1 MLQVIQT
8 PGQQTYLS
16 KLLRYDYTIKY
27 KFDSSNT
34 VTNTLSR
41 ILAAKD
47 TQLLSLSPPNFT
59 FLEQLRKSLL
69 DDPKYMELLQQIHQN
84 LASQLEFTTYNNLIF
99 HQGKIWLP
107 LNNPL
112 PSIPQYMQGMP
123 SIEVV
128 DTLIA
133 TRVTIHTTL
142 KCQFLKA
149 QMAMKIVSDTH
160 CWDVQFIEGDWVC
173 VKLHPYRQT
182 SLAEYTKLSKR
193 YYGPFQVEDRIGQV
207 AYCLKLSASSRIHP
221 VFHVSLLILH
231 QGPPPTL
238 PNHLPPQELDNYPII
253 EPYSVLDWKWDPS
266 SSSPTKLVLVQWS
279 SLSPEDTMWEN
290 WEQLQDSYD
299 LGDKVV
305 LPDGGNDSNSNTTIS
320 TSRPI
325 RITKKP
331 NHLKDYV

>member
-1 MLQVIQT
+1 
-8 PGQQTYLS
+8 
-16 KLLRYDYTIKY
+16 
-27 KFDSSNT
+27 
-34 VTNTLSR
+34 
-41 ILAAKD
+41 
-47 TQLLSLSPPNFT
+47 
-59 FLEQLRKSLL
+59 
-69 DDPKYMELLQQIHQN
+69 
-84 LASQLEFTTYNNLIF
+84 
-99 HQGKIWLP
+99 
-107 LNNPL
+107 
-112 PSIPQYMQGMP
+112 
-123 SIEVV
+123 
-128 DTLIA
+128 
-133 TRVTIHTTL
+133 
-142 KCQFLKA
+142 
-149 QMAMKIVSDTH
+149 MAMKIVSDTH

-221 VFHVSLLILH
+221 
-231 QGPPPTL
+231 
-238 PNHLPPQELDNYPII
+238 ELDNYPII